1 MEAWLYGCNVGQW
14 LYVSQWRP
22 MVVWVAMEANGGMGH
37 NGGQWWYGS
46 QWRPVIEL
54 VTMEAND

>member
-1 MEAWLYGCNVGQW
+1 MG
-14 LYVSQWRP
+14 
-22 MVVWVAMEANGGMGH
+22 AMEANGGMGH

>member
-1 MEAWLYGCNVGQW
+1 MCHNGGQW
-14 LYVSQWRP
+14 WYGSQWRP
-22 MVVWVAMEANGGMGH
+22 MIELVTMEANGGMGH